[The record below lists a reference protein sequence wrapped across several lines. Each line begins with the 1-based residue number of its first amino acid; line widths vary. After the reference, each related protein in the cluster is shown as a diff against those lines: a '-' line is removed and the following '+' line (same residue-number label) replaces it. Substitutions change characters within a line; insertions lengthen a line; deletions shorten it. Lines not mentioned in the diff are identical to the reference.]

1 MHCFFAFLCFADVCT
16 IDHAAMRKRAKEKE
30 KKGKKKEGAE
40 DAPGC
45 IQKQSGKVKTKTQ
58 TPFYFSAFLSPF
70 LPPHRCAGCGGVEKG
85 KKKKKGKKGKE
96 KQNKRKRERKGK
108 RENVIIFFS
117 RERQNAAKVP
127 APFPCGNGG
136 TAA

>member
-1 MHCFFAFLCFADVCT
+1 
-16 IDHAAMRKRAKEKE
+16 MRKGAKEKE
-30 KKGKKKEGAE
+30 KREKKKKGAE

-58 TPFYFSAFLSPF
+58 PPFYFSAFLSPF

-85 KKKKKGKKGKE
+85 KKEKGQRKAKQKE
-96 KQNKRKRERKGK
+96 ARKKRKK
-108 RENVIIFFS
+108 ENVIIFFS

>member
-1 MHCFFAFLCFADVCT
+1 MHT
-16 IDHAAMRKRAKEKE
+16 
-30 KKGKKKEGAE
+30 
-40 DAPGC
+40 
-45 IQKQSGKVKTKTQ
+45 KQSGKVKTKTQ
-58 TPFYFSAFLSPF
+58 PPFYFSAFLSPF

-85 KKKKKGKKGKE
+85 KKGKE
-96 KQNKRKRERKGK
+96 KQNKKRRERKGK